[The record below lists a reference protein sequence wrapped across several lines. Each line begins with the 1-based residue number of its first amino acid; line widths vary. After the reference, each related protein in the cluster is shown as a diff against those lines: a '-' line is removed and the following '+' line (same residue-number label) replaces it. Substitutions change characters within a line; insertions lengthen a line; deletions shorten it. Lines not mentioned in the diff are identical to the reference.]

1 MLVNAPMDVP
11 VPAVTPDILAMS
23 EEDQS
28 LLRYL
33 ETLPYDDDAIFLP
46 KHAAPSLE
54 LRAFADGAYTT
65 TDNSRRVPG
74 QAATGATKRGLS
86 EDRDMDSLARLRA
99 KNRLAQAK
107 YRGRLRV

>member
-1 MLVNAPMDVP
+1 MLVNALMDVP

-33 ETLPYDDDAIFLP
+33 ETQPYDDDAVFLP
-46 KHAAPSLE
+46 MHAAPSLQT
-54 LRAFADGAYTT
+54 FADGAHTT
-65 TDNSRRVPG
+65 TDNSGRVPG
-74 QAATGATKRGLS
+74 QAAQGATKRGLS
-86 EDRDMDSLARLRA
+86 EDRDMDPLTRLRA